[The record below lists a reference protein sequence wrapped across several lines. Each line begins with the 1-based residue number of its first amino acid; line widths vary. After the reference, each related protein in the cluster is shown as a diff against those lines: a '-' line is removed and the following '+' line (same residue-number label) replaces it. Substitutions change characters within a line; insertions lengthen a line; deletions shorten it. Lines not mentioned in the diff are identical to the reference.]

1 MDTEVMQVG
10 FGNYIALNR
19 VVAIVSP
26 GSAPIQ
32 RLVREGKK
40 KSVVID
46 TTSGR
51 RTKCAIFTD
60 TGAII
65 LIAITPEAIAA
76 PPPPPPR
83 RAPPPPPPPAGG
95 AAPGPPPP
103 PPPRGPARGGGRPL
117 AAGRARRPRLA

>member
-1 MDTEVMQVG
+1 LDTDLIHVG

-32 RLVREGKK
+32 RLIREGKK
-40 KSVVID
+40 RGVIVD
-46 TTSGR
+46 ITSGR

-65 LIAITPEAIAA
+65 LIAITPEAIAGRVA
-76 PPPPPPR
+76 SV
-83 RAPPPPPPPAGG
+83 
-95 AAPGPPPP
+95 
-103 PPPRGPARGGGRPL
+103 RGGQAPSD
-117 AAGRARRPRLA
+117 

>member
-1 MDTEVMQVG
+1 LDTDLIHVG

-32 RLVREGKK
+32 RLIREGKK
-40 KSVVID
+40 RGVIVD
-46 TTSGR
+46 ITSGR

-65 LIAITPEAIAA
+65 LIAITPEAIAGRVA
-76 PPPPPPR
+76 S
-83 RAPPPPPPPAGG
+83 
-95 AAPGPPPP
+95 
-103 PPPRGPARGGGRPL
+103 ARG
-117 AAGRARRPRLA
+117 AQAFSD